1 MSDIPP
7 VTARIWED
15 LITGRRTH
23 HFTLFAANMC
33 VARCQRIV
41 AAEPH
46 WKAAMIT
53 ELHYFFQKFEHL
65 TAEELEQLLQETP
78 R

>member
-1 MSDIPP
+1 MSGVPP

-15 LITGRRTH
+15 LISGKRNH
-23 HFTLFAANMC
+23 HFALFAANMC
-33 VARCQRIV
+33 VARCRRIV

-53 ELHYFFQKFEHL
+53 ELHFFFQKFEQL
-65 TAEELEQLLQETP
+65 TADDLEQLLQEPP